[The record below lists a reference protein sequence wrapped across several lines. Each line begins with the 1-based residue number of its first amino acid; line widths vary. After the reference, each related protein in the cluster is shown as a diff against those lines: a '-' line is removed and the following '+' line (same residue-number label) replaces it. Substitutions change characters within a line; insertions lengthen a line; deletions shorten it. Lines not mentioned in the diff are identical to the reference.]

1 MRVVTQQPPGLV
13 SDGDDEDVFVIE
25 ESVGYLVNKVAR
37 SFARE
42 LSRRIALQ
50 DVSIAQWAVLLFLW
64 AEDGVNQR
72 ALSRQVAIDEATM
85 ARTIDR
91 AERDGLVRRA
101 RNRDDRRQINI
112 FLTERGQRLQDAL
125 VPSAVEVND
134 IALSQ
139 LSGAEQ
145 DMLRSFMTRMIASL
159 DAHGQDQK
167 VETS

>member
-1 MRVVTQQPPGLV
+1 MRVVIGQRAGTI
-13 SDGDDEDVFVIE
+13 SDGDGEHVFVIE
-25 ESVGYLVNKVAR
+25 ESVGYLANKLAR

-64 AEDGVNQR
+64 GEDGVNQR
-72 ALSRQVAIDEATM
+72 ALSRHVAIDEATM

-125 VPSAVEVND
+125 VPSAVEVNE

-139 LSGAEQ
+139 LSGADR
-145 DMLRSFMTRMIASL
+145 DMLRSFMTQMIASL